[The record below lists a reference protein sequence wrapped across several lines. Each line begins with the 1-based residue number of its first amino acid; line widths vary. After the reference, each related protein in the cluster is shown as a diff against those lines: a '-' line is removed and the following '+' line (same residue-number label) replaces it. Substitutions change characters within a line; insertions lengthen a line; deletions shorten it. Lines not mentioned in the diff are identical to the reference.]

1 MSLAGQHIILGV
13 TGSIAAYKAVL
24 LLRELTARGAVVTV
38 VMSGNAEHFVAPLT
52 FRTLSVRQM
61 TTRLARAGFVVD
73 HVLGDYRG
81 RPWDE
86 RADVWIIL
94 ARRS

>member
-1 MSLAGQHIILGV
+1 
-13 TGSIAAYKAVL
+13 
-24 LLRELTARGAVVTV
+24 
-38 VMSGNAEHFVAPLT
+38 
-52 FRTLSVRQM
+52 M
-61 TTRLARAGFVVD
+61 TSRLARAGFVVD

-94 ARRS
+94 ARRA